1 MEIKTFEDARKA
13 GLDVFTFAN
22 NDAGE
27 AARLAH
33 TVAARVLNRS
43 VVEFTETIAGTTL
56 LCLGVG
62 PRPDSGKIA
71 KYVKNRKTAR
81 EFIQGE

>member
-1 MEIKTFEDARKA
+1 MLNFIIC
-13 GLDVFTFAN
+13 V
-22 NDAGE
+22 
-27 AARLAH
+27 LAL
-33 TVAARVLNRS
+33 RIVLS
-43 VVEFTETIAGTTL
+43 VGKYTWTL
-56 LCLGVG
+56 LLRIAHPEWAKVKQDYTLEPTVNILLPCLAVG